1 MRLRRQAAA
10 FALVFALAVPWVAAE
25 PRLVV
30 RGTGEHP
37 DLSVPE
43 MLSRAWSL
51 LTSLWEAAAQ
61 PTTDEGPAADPLG
74 PPTTDEG
81 SGADPLG

>member
-1 MRLRRQAAA
+1 
-10 FALVFALAVPWVAAE
+10 
-25 PRLVV
+25 VV

-37 DLSVPE
+37 GLSVPE

-51 LTSLWEAAAQ
+51 LTSLWEASAQ
-61 PTTDEGPAADPLG
+61 PTTDAGPTADPLG
-74 PPTTDEG
+74 PPTTDAG